1 MIFHLPMAK
10 VAEYGISGA
19 LSTVVMHQNAATILE
34 NSRDFSKIQK
44 QRDWDKAKNGKA
56 QALLMYPSLIPCT
69 I

>member
-44 QRDWDKAKNGKA
+44 
-56 QALLMYPSLIPCT
+56 
-69 I
+69 